1 MKSLR
6 DLESVGWGFF
16 LGCAAALAGPFIW
29 LTLAM
34 TYDTIPLY
42 GRVIIGIMFSF
53 VAAAFVAWI
62 VNDLLHRR
70 NLRRKMAAR
79 SRERK
84 AKKKRK

>member
-6 DLESVGWGFF
+6 EIESVGWGFF
-16 LGCAAALAGPFIW
+16 LGCAAVLAGPFIW
-29 LTLAM
+29 FTLAI
-34 TYDTIPLY
+34 TYDTMPMY

-53 VAAAFVAWI
+53 VAAAVVAWL

-70 NLRRKMAAR
+70 NVRRKTAER